1 MSITRIAV
9 LPVRRTAQRGVTLIE
24 LVIFIVVVSIAVV
37 GLLQIFTHTTASS
50 ADPQLRKQA
59 LAIAEAM
66 LDEIEG
72 ARFTFCDPLADP
84 AADMAT
90 NAKPFDSDTNPTGCN
105 TPQNV
110 SVTVPATGRPYYNVS
125 DYVRALNTAESYKDD
140 VAKKSFPDG
149 YKVSVTISP
158 DAGLGPAGAGLPS
171 GAMLP
176 STDQPPT
183 MNVLR
188 ITVTVTYGANQ
199 HIVLAGYRTR
209 YAGNAVP

>member
-1 MSITRIAV
+1 MSITRDAAMV
-9 LPVRRTAQRGVTLIE
+9 ARGPGQRGVTLIE
-24 LVIFIVVVSIAVV
+24 LVIFIVVVSIAVA
-37 GLLQIFTHTTASS
+37 GLLQIFTRTTASS

-90 NAKPFDSDTNPTGCN
+90 NAAPFDSATNPTGCN

-110 SVTVPATGRPYYNVS
+110 SATVPALGRPYYNVS
-125 DYVRALNTAESYKDD
+125 DYVRSFNAPVVYAADAAGN
-140 VAKKSFPDG
+140 SFPAG
-149 YKVSVTISP
+149 YAVSVAISP
-158 DAGLGPAGAGLPS
+158 DAGLGLGPGSAGLPS
-171 GAMLP
+171 DATP
-176 STDQPPT
+176 VN

-188 ITVTVTYGANQ
+188 ITVTVTYGTNQ
-199 HIVLAGYRTR
+199 QIVLAGYRVR

>member
-1 MSITRIAV
+1 M
-9 LPVRRTAQRGVTLIE
+9 VRGTGQRGVTLIE

-37 GLLQIFTHTTASS
+37 GLLQIFARTTASS

-90 NAKPFDSDTNPTGCN
+90 NAAPFDSATNPTGCN

-110 SVTVPATGRPYYNVS
+110 SATVPAVGRPYYNVS
-125 DYVRALNTAESYKDD
+125 DYVRSFNAPVVYAADAAGN
-140 VAKKSFPDG
+140 SFPAG
-149 YKVSVTISP
+149 YAVSVAISP

-171 GAMLP
+171 DATP
-176 STDQPPT
+176 VN

-188 ITVTVTYGANQ
+188 ITVTVTYATNQ
-199 HIVLAGYRTR
+199 QLVLAGYRTR

>member
-1 MSITRIAV
+1 MSITRDAAMAA
-9 LPVRRTAQRGVTLIE
+9 RGTGQRGVTLIE

-37 GLLQIFTHTTASS
+37 GLLQIFARTTASS

-90 NAKPFDSDTNPTGCN
+90 NAAPFNSATNPTGCT

-110 SVTVPATGRPYYNVS
+110 SATVPASGRPYYNVS
-125 DYVRALNTAESYKDD
+125 DYVRSFNVPVVYAADAAGN
-140 VAKKSFPDG
+140 SFPAG
-149 YKVSVTISP
+149 YAVSVAINP
-158 DAGLGPAGAGLPS
+158 DAGLGPAN
-171 GAMLP
+171 AMLP
-176 STDQPPT
+176 SDATPIN

-188 ITVTVTYGANQ
+188 ITVTVTYATNQ
-199 HIVLAGYRTR
+199 QLVLAGYRTR

>member
-1 MSITRIAV
+1 MSITKGVAMAARG
-9 LPVRRTAQRGVTLIE
+9 PGQRGVTLIE

-37 GLLQIFTHTTASS
+37 GLLQIFTRATASS

-72 ARFTFCDPLADP
+72 ARFTFCDPINDP
-84 AADMAT
+84 AADTAL
-90 NAKPFDSDTNPTGCN
+90 NAAPFNSATNPTGCT

-110 SVTVPATGRPYYNVS
+110 SATVPASGRPYYNVS
-125 DYVRALNTAESYKDD
+125 DYVRSFNAP
-140 VAKKSFPDG
+140 VAYAADAAGNSFPAG
-149 YKVSVTISP
+149 YVVSVAISP
-158 DAGLGPAGAGLPS
+158 DAGLGPAGA
-171 GAMLP
+171 MLP
-176 STDQPPT
+176 SDATPVN

-188 ITVTVTYGANQ
+188 ITVTVTYATNQ
-199 HIVLAGYRTR
+199 QLVLAGYRTR

>member
-1 MSITRIAV
+1 MSMTRSGAEAAR
-9 LPVRRTAQRGVTLIE
+9 LPARMTGQRGVTLIE

-37 GLLQIFTHTTASS
+37 GLLQIFARTTASS

-72 ARFTFCDPLADP
+72 ARFTFCDPVADP
-84 AADMAT
+84 AAETAK
-90 NAKPFDSDTNPTGCN
+90 NAAPFDSATNPDGCS

-110 SVTVPATGRPYYNVS
+110 SATVPATGRPYYNVS
-125 DYVRALNTAESYKDD
+125 DYVRAFNAPVVYADDAAGTA
-140 VAKKSFPDG
+140 FPAG
-149 YKVSVTISP
+149 YAVSVTIEP
-158 DAGLGPAGAGLPS
+158 DAGLGPADARLPS
-171 GAMLP
+171 AAAP
-176 STDQPPT
+176 VN

-199 HIVLAGYRTR
+199 QLVLAGYRTR
-209 YAGNAVP
+209 YAGDAVP

>member
-1 MSITRIAV
+1 MSITKGVAMAARG
-9 LPVRRTAQRGVTLIE
+9 PGQRGVTLIE

-37 GLLQIFTHTTASS
+37 GLLQIFTRTTASS

-90 NAKPFDSDTNPTGCN
+90 NAAPFNSATNPTGCT

-110 SVTVPATGRPYYNVS
+110 SATVPASGRPYYNVS
-125 DYVRALNTAESYKDD
+125 DYVRSFNAPVVYAADAAGN
-140 VAKKSFPDG
+140 SFPAG
-149 YKVSVTISP
+149 YVVSVAISP
-158 DAGLGPAGAGLPS
+158 DAGLGPAGA
-171 GAMLP
+171 MLP
-176 STDQPPT
+176 SDATPVN

-199 HIVLAGYRTR
+199 QLVLAGYRTR

>member
-37 GLLQIFTHTTASS
+37 GLLQIFARTTASS

-72 ARFTFCDPLADP
+72 ARFTFCDPINDP
-84 AADMAT
+84 AADTAL
-90 NAKPFDSDTNPTGCN
+90 NAAQFDSATNPTGCT

-110 SVTVPATGRPYYNVS
+110 SATVPASGRPYYNVS
-125 DYVRALNTAESYKDD
+125 DYVRSFNVPVVYAADAAGN
-140 VAKKSFPDG
+140 SFPAG
-149 YKVSVTISP
+149 YAVSVAINP
-158 DAGLGPAGAGLPS
+158 DAGLGPAV
-171 GAMLP
+171 AMLP
-176 STDQPPT
+176 SDATPIN

-188 ITVTVTYGANQ
+188 ITVTVTYATNQ
-199 HIVLAGYRTR
+199 QLVLAGYRTR

>member
-37 GLLQIFTHTTASS
+37 GLLQIFARTTASS

-90 NAKPFDSDTNPTGCN
+90 NAAPFNSATNPTGCI

-110 SVTVPATGRPYYNVS
+110 SATVPASGRPYYNVS
-125 DYVRALNTAESYKDD
+125 DYVRSFNVPVVYAADAAGN
-140 VAKKSFPDG
+140 SFPAG
-149 YKVSVTISP
+149 YAVSVAINP
-158 DAGLGPAGAGLPS
+158 DAGLGPAN
-171 GAMLP
+171 AMLP
-176 STDQPPT
+176 SDATPIN

-188 ITVTVTYGANQ
+188 ITVTVTYATNQ
-199 HIVLAGYRTR
+199 QLVLAGYRTR

>member
-1 MSITRIAV
+1 MSITKDAAMAARG
-9 LPVRRTAQRGVTLIE
+9 TGQRGVTLIE
-24 LVIFIVVVSIAVV
+24 LIIFIVVVSIAVV
-37 GLLQIFTHTTASS
+37 GLLQIFARTTASS

-90 NAKPFDSDTNPTGCN
+90 NAAPFDSATNPTGCN

-110 SVTVPATGRPYYNVS
+110 SATAPDTRGPYYNVS
-125 DYVRALNTAESYKDD
+125 DYVRAFNTAVSYTDD
-140 VAKKSFPDG
+140 AAGNAFPAG

-158 DAGLGPAGAGLPS
+158 DAGLGPAGA
-171 GAMLP
+171 MLP
-176 STDQPPT
+176 SDATPVN

-199 HIVLAGYRTR
+199 QLVLAGYRTR

>member
-37 GLLQIFTHTTASS
+37 GLLQIFARTTASS

-90 NAKPFDSDTNPTGCN
+90 NAAPFNITTNPTGCN

-110 SVTVPATGRPYYNVS
+110 SATVPALGRPYYNVS
-125 DYVRALNTAESYKDD
+125 DYVRAFNAPVVYAAD
-140 VAKKSFPDG
+140 AAGNSFPAG
-149 YKVSVTISP
+149 YAVSVAISH
-158 DAGLGPAGAGLPS
+158 DAGLGPAN
-171 GAMLP
+171 AMLP
-176 STDQPPT
+176 SDATPVN

-188 ITVTVTYGANQ
+188 ITVTVTYATNQ
-199 HIVLAGYRTR
+199 QLVLAGYRTR

>member
-90 NAKPFDSDTNPTGCN
+90 NAAPFDSSTNPTGCN

-110 SVTVPATGRPYYNVS
+110 SATVPALGRPYYNVS
-125 DYVRALNTAESYKDD
+125 DYVRAFNAPVVYAAD
-140 VAKKSFPDG
+140 AAGNSFPTG
-149 YKVSVTISP
+149 YAVSVAISP
-158 DAGLGPAGAGLPS
+158 DAGLGPAA
-171 GAMLP
+171 AMLP
-176 STDQPPT
+176 SDATPIN

-188 ITVTVTYGANQ
+188 ITVTVTYATNQ
-199 HIVLAGYRTR
+199 QLVLAGYRTR

>member
-1 MSITRIAV
+1 MSITKGVAMAARG
-9 LPVRRTAQRGVTLIE
+9 PGQRGVTLIE

-37 GLLQIFTHTTASS
+37 GLLQIFTRTTASS

-72 ARFTFCDPLADP
+72 ARFTFCDPVADP
-84 AADMAT
+84 AADMAM
-90 NAKPFDSDTNPTGCN
+90 NAAPFNSATNPTGCT

-110 SVTVPATGRPYYNVS
+110 SATVPASGRPYYNVS
-125 DYVRALNTAESYKDD
+125 DYVRSFNAPVVYAADAAGN
-140 VAKKSFPDG
+140 SFPAG
-149 YKVSVTISP
+149 YVVSVAISP
-158 DAGLGPAGAGLPS
+158 DAGLGPAGA
-171 GAMLP
+171 MLP
-176 STDQPPT
+176 SDATPVN

-199 HIVLAGYRTR
+199 QLVLAGYRTR

>member
-1 MSITRIAV
+1 MSITKGVAMAARG
-9 LPVRRTAQRGVTLIE
+9 PGQRGVTLIE

-37 GLLQIFTHTTASS
+37 GLLQIFTRTTASS

-72 ARFTFCDPLADP
+72 ARFTFCDPIKDP
-84 AADMAT
+84 AADTAQNAAPFHIAT
-90 NAKPFDSDTNPTGCN
+90 NPDGCT

-125 DYVRALNTAESYKDD
+125 DYVRAFDTPLSYPDD
-140 VAKKSFPDG
+140 AAKKSFPDG

-158 DAGLGPAGAGLPS
+158 DAGLGPAKATLPS
-171 GAMLP
+171 DATP
-176 STDQPPT
+176 IN

-199 HIVLAGYRTR
+199 QLVLAGYRTR

>member
-1 MSITRIAV
+1 MSITKGVAMAARG
-9 LPVRRTAQRGVTLIE
+9 PGQRGVTLIE

-72 ARFTFCDPLADP
+72 ARFTFCDPIKDP
-84 AADMAT
+84 AADTAQNAALFHIAT
-90 NAKPFDSDTNPTGCN
+90 NPDGCT

-125 DYVRALNTAESYKDD
+125 DYVRALNTGESYKDD

-158 DAGLGPAGAGLPS
+158 DAGLGPAA
-171 GAMLP
+171 AMLP
-176 STDQPPT
+176 SDATPVN

-199 HIVLAGYRTR
+199 QLVLAGYRTR

>member
-1 MSITRIAV
+1 MSITKGVAMAARG
-9 LPVRRTAQRGVTLIE
+9 PGQRGVTLIE
-24 LVIFIVVVSIAVV
+24 LVIFIVVVSVAVV
-37 GLLQIFTHTTASS
+37 GLLQIFARTTASS

-90 NAKPFDSDTNPTGCN
+90 NAAPFDSATNPTGCN
-105 TPQNV
+105 TAQNV
-110 SVTVPATGRPYYNVS
+110 SATAPAVGRPYYNVS
-125 DYVRALNTAESYKDD
+125 DYVRAFNTPLSYKED
-140 VAKKSFPDG
+140 VAGKLLPDG
-149 YKVSVTISP
+149 YAVSVVISP
-158 DAGLGPAGAGLPS
+158 DAGLGPAGA
-171 GAMLP
+171 MLP
-176 STDQPPT
+176 SDATPVN

-188 ITVTVTYGANQ
+188 ITVTVTYATNQ
-199 HIVLAGYRTR
+199 QLVLAGYRTR

>member
-1 MSITRIAV
+1 MAARGTG
-9 LPVRRTAQRGVTLIE
+9 QRGVTLIE

-37 GLLQIFTHTTASS
+37 GLLQIFARTTASS

-90 NAKPFDSDTNPTGCN
+90 NAAPFDSATNPTGCN

-110 SVTVPATGRPYYNVS
+110 SATVPAVGRPYYNVS
-125 DYVRALNTAESYKDD
+125 DYVRSFNAPVVYAADAAGN
-140 VAKKSFPDG
+140 SFPAG
-149 YKVSVTISP
+149 YAVSVAISP
-158 DAGLGPAGAGLPS
+158 DAGLGLAGAGLPS
-171 GAMLP
+171 DATP
-176 STDQPPT
+176 VN

-188 ITVTVTYGANQ
+188 ITVTVTYATNQ
-199 HIVLAGYRTR
+199 QLVLAGYRTR

>member
-37 GLLQIFTHTTASS
+37 GLLQIFARTTASS

-90 NAKPFDSDTNPTGCN
+90 NAAPFNSATNPTGCT

-110 SVTVPATGRPYYNVS
+110 SATVPASGRPYYNVS
-125 DYVRALNTAESYKDD
+125 DYVRSFNVPVVYAADAAGN
-140 VAKKSFPDG
+140 SFPAG
-149 YKVSVTISP
+149 YAVSVAINP
-158 DAGLGPAGAGLPS
+158 DAGLGPAN
-171 GAMLP
+171 AMLP
-176 STDQPPT
+176 SDATPIN

-188 ITVTVTYGANQ
+188 ITVTVTYATNQ
-199 HIVLAGYRTR
+199 QLVLAGYRTR

>member
-1 MSITRIAV
+1 MSITKGAS
-9 LPVRRTAQRGVTLIE
+9 PWRRAAGAARRDLIE

-37 GLLQIFTHTTASS
+37 GLLQIFTRTTASS

-72 ARFTFCDPLADP
+72 ARFTFCDPVADP
-84 AADMAT
+84 AADVAT
-90 NAKPFDSDTNPTGCN
+90 NAAPFNITTNPTGCN

-110 SVTVPATGRPYYNVS
+110 SATVPALGRPYYNVS
-125 DYVRALNTAESYKDD
+125 DYVRAFNTPLSYKDD
-140 VAKKSFPDG
+140 VAGNLFPSG
-149 YKVSVTISP
+149 YAVSVAISP
-158 DAGLGPAGAGLPS
+158 DAGLGPVN
-171 GAMLP
+171 AMLP
-176 STDQPPT
+176 STVQPPT

-188 ITVTVTYGANQ
+188 ITVTVTYGTNQ
-199 HIVLAGYRTR
+199 QLVLAGYRTR

>member
-37 GLLQIFTHTTASS
+37 GLLQIFARTTASS

-90 NAKPFDSDTNPTGCN
+90 NAAPFDSATNPTGCN

-110 SVTVPATGRPYYNVS
+110 SATVPAVGRPYYNVS
-125 DYVRALNTAESYKDD
+125 DYVRSFNAPVVYAADAAGN
-140 VAKKSFPDG
+140 SFPAG
-149 YKVSVTISP
+149 YAVSVAISP

-171 GAMLP
+171 DATP
-176 STDQPPT
+176 VNR
-183 MNVLR
+183 NVLR
-188 ITVTVTYGANQ
+188 ITVTVTYATNQ
-199 HIVLAGYRTR
+199 QLVLAGYRTR

>member
-1 MSITRIAV
+1 MSITKGVAMAARG
-9 LPVRRTAQRGVTLIE
+9 PGQRGVTLIE

-37 GLLQIFTHTTASS
+37 GLLQIFTRTTASS

-72 ARFTFCDPLADP
+72 ARFTFCDPINDP
-84 AADMAT
+84 AADTAL
-90 NAKPFDSDTNPTGCN
+90 NAAPFNSATNPTGCT

-110 SVTVPATGRPYYNVS
+110 SATVPASGRPYYNVS
-125 DYVRALNTAESYKDD
+125 DYVRSFNAPVVYAADAAGN
-140 VAKKSFPDG
+140 SFPVG
-149 YKVSVTISP
+149 YVVSVAISP
-158 DAGLGPAGAGLPS
+158 DAGLGPAGA
-171 GAMLP
+171 MLP
-176 STDQPPT
+176 SDATPVN

-199 HIVLAGYRTR
+199 QLVLAGYRTR

>member
-37 GLLQIFTHTTASS
+37 GLLQIFARTTASS

-90 NAKPFDSDTNPTGCN
+90 NAAPFDSATNPTGCN

-110 SVTVPATGRPYYNVS
+110 SATVPAVGRPYYNVS
-125 DYVRALNTAESYKDD
+125 DYVRSFNAPVVYAADAAGN
-140 VAKKSFPDG
+140 SFPAG
-149 YKVSVTISP
+149 YAVSVAISP

-171 GAMLP
+171 DATP
-176 STDQPPT
+176 VN

-188 ITVTVTYGANQ
+188 ITVTVTYATNQ
-199 HIVLAGYRTR
+199 QLVLAGYRTR

>member
-37 GLLQIFTHTTASS
+37 GLLQIFARTTASS

-90 NAKPFDSDTNPTGCN
+90 NAAPFDSATNPTGCT

-110 SVTVPATGRPYYNVS
+110 SATVPASGRPYYNVS
-125 DYVRALNTAESYKDD
+125 DYVRAFNTPESYKDD
-140 VAKKSFPDG
+140 VAKKLFPDG

-158 DAGLGPAGAGLPS
+158 DAELGPEKATLPS
-171 GAMLP
+171 DATP
-176 STDQPPT
+176 IN

-188 ITVTVTYGANQ
+188 ITVTVTYATNQ
-199 HIVLAGYRTR
+199 QLVLAGYRTR

>member
-1 MSITRIAV
+1 MCIS
-9 LPVRRTAQRGVTLIE
+9 LRRRQRGVTLIE
-24 LVIFIVVVSIAVV
+24 LVLFIVIV
-37 GLLQIFTHTTASS
+37 GVASAAILGVMSLTTQRS

-90 NAKPFDSDTNPTGCN
+90 NAAPFNSATNPTGCT

-110 SVTVPATGRPYYNVS
+110 SATVPASGRPYYNVS
-125 DYVRALNTAESYKDD
+125 DYVRSFNAPVVYAADAAGN
-140 VAKKSFPDG
+140 SFPAG
-149 YKVSVTISP
+149 YVVSVAISP
-158 DAGLGPAGAGLPS
+158 DAGLGPAGA
-171 GAMLP
+171 MLP
-176 STDQPPT
+176 SDATPVN

-199 HIVLAGYRTR
+199 QLVLAGYRTR

>member
-1 MSITRIAV
+1 MSITKRVAMAARG
-9 LPVRRTAQRGVTLIE
+9 PWQRGVTLIE

-37 GLLQIFTHTTASS
+37 GLLQIFTRTTASS

-90 NAKPFDSDTNPTGCN
+90 NAKPFHSDTNPTGCN

-110 SVTVPATGRPYYNVS
+110 SATVPATGRPYYNVS
-125 DYVRALNTAESYKDD
+125 DYVRAFNTPVSYTTD
-140 VAKKSFPDG
+140 AAGNSFPEG
-149 YKVSVTISP
+149 YAVSVAISP
-158 DAGLGPAGAGLPS
+158 EAGLGPAGATLPS
-171 GAMLP
+171 DATP
-176 STDQPPT
+176 VN

-188 ITVTVTYGANQ
+188 VTVTVTYGANQ
-199 HIVLAGYRTR
+199 QLVLAGYRTR

>member
-1 MSITRIAV
+1 MAAR
-9 LPVRRTAQRGVTLIE
+9 LPGQRGVTLIE

-37 GLLQIFTHTTASS
+37 GLLQIFARTTSSS

-72 ARFTFCDPLADP
+72 ARFTFCDPVADP
-84 AADMAT
+84 AAETAT
-90 NAKPFDSDTNPTGCN
+90 NAAPFDSATNPTGCN

-110 SVTVPATGRPYYNVS
+110 SATVPATGRPYYNVS
-125 DYVRALNTAESYKDD
+125 DYVRAFNAPVVYAAD
-140 VAKKSFPDG
+140 AAGNGFPAG
-149 YKVSVTISP
+149 YAVSVAISP
-158 DAGLGPAGAGLPS
+158 DAGLGPANALLPS
-171 GAMLP
+171 DATP
-176 STDQPPT
+176 VN

-188 ITVTVTYGANQ
+188 ITVTVTYGTNQ
-199 HIVLAGYRTR
+199 QLVLAGYRTR

>member
-1 MSITRIAV
+1 MSITRDAAMAA
-9 LPVRRTAQRGVTLIE
+9 RGTGQRGVTLIE

-37 GLLQIFTHTTASS
+37 GLLQIFARTTASS

-90 NAKPFDSDTNPTGCN
+90 NAAPFDSSTNPTGCN

-110 SVTVPATGRPYYNVS
+110 SATVPALGRPYYNVS
-125 DYVRALNTAESYKDD
+125 DYVRSFNAPVVYAADTAGN
-140 VAKKSFPDG
+140 SFPAG
-149 YKVSVTISP
+149 YAVSVAISP
-158 DAGLGPAGAGLPS
+158 DAGLGPVGAGLPS
-171 GAMLP
+171 DATP
-176 STDQPPT
+176 VN

-188 ITVTVTYGANQ
+188 ITVTVTYATNQ
-199 HIVLAGYRTR
+199 QLVLAGYRTR

>member
-1 MSITRIAV
+1 MSITKGVAMAARG
-9 LPVRRTAQRGVTLIE
+9 PGQRGVTLIE
-24 LVIFIVVVSIAVV
+24 VVIFIVVVSIAVV
-37 GLLQIFTHTTASS
+37 GLLQIFTRTTASS

-72 ARFTFCDPLADP
+72 ARFTFCDPINDP
-84 AADMAT
+84 AADTAL
-90 NAKPFDSDTNPTGCN
+90 NAAPFNSATNPTGCT

-110 SVTVPATGRPYYNVS
+110 SATVPASGRPYYNVS
-125 DYVRALNTAESYKDD
+125 DYVRSFNAPVVYAADAAGN
-140 VAKKSFPDG
+140 SFPAG
-149 YKVSVTISP
+149 YVVSVAISP
-158 DAGLGPAGAGLPS
+158 DAGLGPAGA
-171 GAMLP
+171 MLP
-176 STDQPPT
+176 SDATPVN

-199 HIVLAGYRTR
+199 QLVLAGYRTR

>member
-1 MSITRIAV
+1 MSITKGVAMAARG
-9 LPVRRTAQRGVTLIE
+9 PGQRGVTLIE

-37 GLLQIFTHTTASS
+37 GLLQIFTRTTASS

-90 NAKPFDSDTNPTGCN
+90 NAKPFNDATNPTGCN

-110 SVTVPATGRPYYNVS
+110 SATVPAVGRPYYNVS
-125 DYVRALNTAESYKDD
+125 DYVRAINTAESYKDD
-140 VAKKSFPDG
+140 VAKKLFPDG

-158 DAGLGPAGAGLPS
+158 DAGLGPAA
-171 GAMLP
+171 AMLP
-176 STDQPPT
+176 SDATPVN

-199 HIVLAGYRTR
+199 QLVLAGYRTR

>member
-1 MSITRIAV
+1 MSITKGVAMAARG
-9 LPVRRTAQRGVTLIE
+9 PRQRGVTLIE
-24 LVIFIVVVSIAVV
+24 LVIFIVVVSVAVV
-37 GLLQIFTHTTASS
+37 GLLQIFARTTASS

-90 NAKPFDSDTNPTGCN
+90 NAAPFDSATNPTGC
-105 TPQNV
+105 TTAQNV
-110 SVTVPATGRPYYNVS
+110 SATVPAVGRPYYNVS
-125 DYVRALNTAESYKDD
+125 DYVRAFNTPLSYKED
-140 VAKKSFPDG
+140 VAGKLLPDG
-149 YKVSVTISP
+149 YAVSVVISP
-158 DAGLGPAGAGLPS
+158 DAGLGPAGA
-171 GAMLP
+171 MLP
-176 STDQPPT
+176 SDATPVN

-199 HIVLAGYRTR
+199 QLMLAGYRTR